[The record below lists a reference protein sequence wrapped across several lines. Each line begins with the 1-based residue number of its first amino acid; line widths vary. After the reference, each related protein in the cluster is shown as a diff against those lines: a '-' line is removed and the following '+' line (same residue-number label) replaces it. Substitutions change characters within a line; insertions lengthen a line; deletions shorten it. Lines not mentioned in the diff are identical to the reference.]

1 MNNEYLLLEFS
12 YEWNLQKTVY
22 RLDHGNHT
30 NTFRENGRFY
40 RLRNVSVAT
49 IFTNG
54 NYQISV
60 TIRLTFIR
68 CRLRISLLTTPQI
81 MMSLPKPSFKNW
93 LIVDLCTCEN
103 CRWDAFRLEIRVG
116 LWAKHPL
123 LYYIMFF
130 AKPTII
136 LFIYGFDTA
145 HSSLYLIRVGW
156 AMQLRQCDLKQKR
169 LAKYFKCKWSCSY
182 ISCISILHSFVC
194 NPMTISFQI

>member
-1 MNNEYLLLEFS
+1 MKFARSSTPYDQWGMTLPSNIKKHQF
-12 YEWNLQKTVY
+12 VY

-49 IFTNG
+49 IFTKG

-103 CRWDAFRLEIRVG
+103 CRWDAFRSEIRVG

-130 AKPTII
+130 CKTNHYTLCLWIWYGSFITIFDPCWLSYATQTMRFRTKTFGKI
-136 LFIYGFDTA
+136 L
-145 HSSLYLIRVGW
+145 
-156 AMQLRQCDLKQKR
+156 
-169 LAKYFKCKWSCSY
+169 
-182 ISCISILHSFVC
+182 
-194 NPMTISFQI
+194 